1 MLENDRME
9 TASTEV
15 TSIWR
20 RNDIEKSTWRIHR
33 YFVDFESRSH
43 VEISTSNRCHNFHVD
58 SPFKIDVISTNFPRG
73 ISTSNR
79 WRIEEDVSVVADKE
93 EIFFFITLPC
103 LIAGEEV
110 FCFLISPN
118 YHSHILEYFWKNIP
132 PTVYYYHFPYLP
144 LRIIHFRKEG
154 Y

>member
-20 RNDIEKSTWRIHR
+20 RNDIEKSTWRTHR
-33 YFVDFESRSH
+33 YFVDFESRIH

-58 SPFKIDVISTNFPRG
+58 SPFKIDVISTNLPRG

-79 WRIEEDVSVVADKE
+79 WRINKDVPIGIFSVSK
-93 EIFFFITLPC
+93 
-103 LIAGEEV
+103 
-110 FCFLISPN
+110 N
-118 YHSHILEYFWKNIP
+118 YVDLAYILEQ
-132 PTVYYYHFPYLP
+132 
-144 LRIIHFRKEG
+144 LRIGCVQYIFTSPFFKFKMEHLWN
-154 Y
+154 